1 MIALPESFDYIIIG
15 AGSAGCVLAE
25 RLSANPKNRVL
36 LVEAGGRDRSPWIAM
51 PKGIAKLVTDPDYIW
66 MYQVAQPRLNGGTP
80 NEVWIRGKGLG
91 GSSSINGM
99 IWSRGEAED
108 YDRWAEAGAT
118 GWTSATILDAYRAIE
133 DHSLGGSETRGEGGP
148 VHITHKTYRYPL
160 AERMIAAGEA
170 MGLSPTG
177 DLNSLTGGRVGYY
190 CHNIRN
196 GRRESGAKV
205 FLRPA
210 LKCANFRLLT
220 DTVVNHVAISEGSV
234 RGVSLSNAGLGEFH
248 VACSGEVI
256 VCAGTVE
263 SPQILQRSGIG
274 DGKALKS
281 MGIEVKVDNPH
292 VGRHMLEHF
301 SYTMPYRLKRNSG
314 IGHHYYGMGLIRSVL
329 RYYLLHDGPMATGP
343 FEVGAFLSTGVTGPR
358 TDLQLYLSG
367 YMFELG
373 DDNDPVPLGNIDRR
387 PGMTISGTMLR
398 LESEG
403 RVQVRGPRPEH
414 GAEIMPNWLATEND
428 QKTAVASIRAMRN
441 YVAQTALAE
450 DVGEELIPGGQ
461 VQDDASLLHSCRQL
475 GTSGLH
481 GVGTCRMGREG
492 EAVLDASLRV
502 YGVTGLRV
510 ADCSAMPGLVTGNTN
525 APAMA
530 LGWRAAQ
537 IIARG

>member
-1 MIALPESFDYIIIG
+1 MTALPESFDYIIIG
-15 AGSAGCVLAE
+15 AGSSGCVLAE
-25 RLSANPKNRVL
+25 RLSTNPKNRVL
-36 LVEAGGRDRSPWIAM
+36 LVEAGGQDRSPWIAM
-51 PKGIAKLVTDPDYIW
+51 PKGIAKLVTNPDYIW
-66 MYQVAQPRLNGGTP
+66 MYHVAQPRLNSGTP

-108 YDRWAEAGAT
+108 YDRWAQAGAT
-118 GWTSATILDAYRAIE
+118 GWNGASMLEAYRSIE
-133 DHSLGGSETRGEGGP
+133 DHSLGGSEARGSGGP
-148 VHITHKTYRYPL
+148 VHVTHKTYHYPL
-160 AERMIAAGEA
+160 AERMVAAGRA
-170 MGLSPTG
+170 MGLKSAD
-177 DLNSLTGGRVGYY
+177 DLNSVAGGRVGYY
-190 CHNIRN
+190 CHNIRK

-210 LKCANFRLLT
+210 MERANFHLLT
-220 DTVVNHVAISEGSV
+220 DTIVNHVVISEGQV
-234 RGVSLSNAGLGEFH
+234 RGVSLTNAKQGVFH
-248 VACSGEVI
+248 VACTGEVI

-274 DGKALKS
+274 NGKALKAA
-281 MGIEVKVDNPH
+281 GIDVKVDNPH
-292 VGRHMLEHF
+292 VGQHMLEHF
-301 SYTMPYRLKRNSG
+301 SYTMPFRLKRNSG
-314 IGHHYYGMGLIRSVL
+314 IGQCYYGPGLIRSVL

-343 FEVGAFLSTGVTGPR
+343 FEVGAFLSTGATGPR

-373 DDNDPVPLGNIDRR
+373 EDNDPVPLGNIDKR

-403 RVQVRGPRPEH
+403 AIQVLGARPED
-414 GAEIMPNWLATEND
+414 GADILPNWLATEND

-441 YVAQTALAE
+441 FVAQAVLSE
-450 DVGEELIPGGQ
+450 DVGEELIPGAQ
-461 VQDDASLLHSCRQL
+461 VQDDTSLLHSCRAL

-537 IIARG
+537 IIAGA